1 MIHMRI
7 VILGGGFAGLSALKA
22 NNDAI
27 MIDNKDYFVLT
38 HRLVDVVKTGNPD
51 LAIIPYK
58 KVFRATVRN
67 IDFKNKRVI
76 TDRGEIS
83 YDKLIIALGYS
94 QRLLPNTEKLE
105 TVEDA
110 LRIREKMLKARRV
123 VILGG
128 GLLGVELASL
138 AREMNKETYLIEGQ
152 SKLLGFMSKDSSE
165 YAKMKLEDMG
175 VNILLNTKVDSIDGN
190 VVKTNKDTIK
200 ADLIISSIGF
210 KGPSL
215 ISDLKLSNVNDRM
228 IVDEYLKSIDYDEVY
243 GAGDCATN
251 NKKFIPMSAQVAV
264 QAGTRAML
272 NALGQEEKFSYKQ
285 IAIIAKI
292 GEEYFGDFMGKFV
305 KGRLAEL
312 AMRFG
317 LYRAIRLVN

>member
-1 MIHMRI
+1 
-7 VILGGGFAGLSALKA
+7 
-22 NNDAI
+22 
-27 MIDNKDYFVLT
+27 
-38 HRLVDVVKTGNPD
+38 
-51 LAIIPYK
+51 
-58 KVFRATVRN
+58 
-67 IDFKNKRVI
+67 
-76 TDRGEIS
+76 GEIS

-272 NALGQEEKFSYKQ
+272 NALGQEEKFS
-285 IAIIAKI
+285 
-292 GEEYFGDFMGKFV
+292 
-305 KGRLAEL
+305 
-312 AMRFG
+312 
-317 LYRAIRLVN
+317 